1 MDSSSIYK
9 GFSYLLV
16 FLLAALSFPII
27 PGWIPPLQ
35 KIWIILVMA
44 FLVYVALT
52 KKVSWGN
59 STACLLFYFVVLFL
73 NAKMGD
79 VLIPTTQIAIVEV
92 LFLYVPSAVALWCF
106 SQENISFI
114 KTVLIVSLALFTIE
128 AVSSFITLQVEPMII
143 RALYKIATDEGDTG
157 IMFEYYRTGLMDYSM
172 AHAIPILIPPLFY
185 AYKKVASTVKTK
197 IFLLT
202 SIAGCVFLTWLS
214 DSTTALMLA
223 VLFLV
228 IGFLTNVSD
237 IRSNFRKI
245 IIIGIIVLPIAVSDD
260 VQLAVL
266 DAAETVLG
274 SESVFAEKIEEFRY
288 SIENEGK
295 MTGDMQGRMDRYNK
309 SLDMFFTNP
318 LWGTNTKPG
327 NHASLIDR
335 LGAFGLLGFIP
346 LMLFFWYS
354 LKHISTYLPAD
365 SLVFFIQ
372 GILAAM
378 VMLGTKGMWNWS
390 MFYNLFIMLPFIIY
404 YTNEKYQK
412 RC

>member
-1 MDSSSIYK
+1 MGSNSIYR
-9 GFSYLLV
+9 GLSYLLV

-35 KIWIILVMA
+35 KTWVSLVMA
-44 FLVYVALT
+44 FLVYTVLAQKL
-52 KKVSWGN
+52 SWGK

-79 VLIPTTQIAIVEV
+79 VLISSTQIAIVEV

-106 SQENISFI
+106 SQENLSFI
-114 KTVLIVSLALFTIE
+114 KTVLIVSLALFAIE
-128 AVSSFITLQVEPMII
+128 AVSSFIILQVEPMII
-143 RALYKIATDEGDTG
+143 RSLYKIATDEGDTG

-185 AYKKVASTVKTK
+185 AYKKVASTVKSK

-237 IRSNFRKI
+237 IRRNFRKL
-245 IIIGIIVLPIAVSDD
+245 IIIGIIVLPIAASDD

-274 SESVFAEKIEEFRY
+274 SESVFADKIEEFRY
-288 SIENEGK
+288 SIENEGN
-295 MTGDMQGRMDRYNK
+295 MTGDMQGRVDRYNK

-404 YTNEKYQK
+404 YTNEKYHK

>member
-1 MDSSSIYK
+1 MGSNSIYR
-9 GFSYLLV
+9 GLSYLLV

-35 KIWIILVMA
+35 KTWVSLVMA
-44 FLVYVALT
+44 FLVYTVLAQKL
-52 KKVSWGN
+52 SWGK
-59 STACLLFYFVVLFL
+59 STACLLFYFIVLFF

-79 VLIPTTQIAIVEV
+79 VLIPSTQIAIVEV
-92 LFLYVPSAVALWCF
+92 LFLYVPSAVVLWCF

-114 KTVLIVSLALFTIE
+114 KTVLIVSLALFAIE
-128 AVSSFITLQVEPMII
+128 AVSSFIILQVEPMII
-143 RALYKIATDEGDTG
+143 RTLYKIATDEGDTG
-157 IMFEYYRTGLMDYSM
+157 IMYEYYRTGLMDYSM

-214 DSTTALMLA
+214 DSTTALILA

-237 IRSNFRKI
+237 IRRSFRKL
-245 IIIGIIVLPIAVSDD
+245 IIIGIIALPIAASDD

-288 SIENEGK
+288 SIENQGK
-295 MTGDMQGRMDRYNK
+295 MTGDMQGRVDRYNK

-372 GILAAM
+372 GIFAAM

-404 YTNEKYQK
+404 YTNEKYHK

>member
-44 FLVYVALT
+44 FLVYIALT

-59 STACLLFYFVVLFL
+59 PTACLLFYLVVLFL

-106 SQENISFI
+106 SEENISFI
-114 KTVLIVSLALFTIE
+114 KTVLIVSLALFAIE
-128 AVSSFITLQVEPMII
+128 AVSSLIILQVEPMII
-143 RALYKIATDEGDTG
+143 RSLYKIATDEGDTR
-157 IMFEYYRTGLMDYSM
+157 IMYEYYRTGLMDYSM

-228 IGFLTNVSD
+228 IGFMTNVSD
-237 IRSNFRKI
+237 IQSNFRKL
-245 IIIGIIVLPIAVSDD
+245 IIIGIIVLPFAASDD

-274 SESVFAEKIEEFRY
+274 SESVFADKIEEFRY
-288 SIENEGK
+288 SIENEGN
-295 MTGDMQGRMDRYNK
+295 MTGDMQGRVDRYNK

-390 MFYNLFIMLPFIIY
+390 MFYNLFILLPFIIY
-404 YTNEKYQK
+404 YTNEKYHK

>member
-27 PGWIPPLQ
+27 PGWIPQLQ
-35 KIWIILVMA
+35 KIWVVLVMA
-44 FLVYVALT
+44 FVVYVALT

-59 STACLLFYFVVLFL
+59 PTACLLFSFVVLFL

-79 VLIPTTQIAIVEV
+79 VLISSTQIAIVEV

-114 KTVLIVSLALFTIE
+114 KTVLIVSLALFAIE

-143 RALYKIATDEGDTG
+143 RTLYKIATDEGDTG

-185 AYKKVASTVKTK
+185 AYKKVASTVKSK

-237 IRSNFRKI
+237 IRRNFRKL
-245 IIIGIIVLPIAVSDD
+245 IIIGIIVLPIAASDD

-274 SESVFAEKIEEFRY
+274 SESVFADKIEEFSY
-288 SIENEGK
+288 SIENKGN
-295 MTGDMQGRMDRYNK
+295 MTGDMQGRVDRYNK

-354 LKHISTYLPAD
+354 LKHISTYLPED

-404 YTNEKYQK
+404 YTNEKYHK

>member
-35 KIWIILVMA
+35 KTWVSLVMA
-44 FLVYVALT
+44 FLVYTVLAQKL
-52 KKVSWGN
+52 SWGK

-79 VLIPTTQIAIVEV
+79 VLISSTQIAIVEV

-106 SQENISFI
+106 SQENLSFI
-114 KTVLIVSLALFTIE
+114 KTVLIVSLALFAIE

-143 RALYKIATDEGDTG
+143 RTLYKIATDEGDTG

-237 IRSNFRKI
+237 IRSNFRRL

-372 GILAAM
+372 GIFAAM

-390 MFYNLFIMLPFIIY
+390 MFYNLFILLPFIIY
-404 YTNEKYQK
+404 YTNEKYLK

>member
-92 LFLYVPSAVALWCF
+92 LFLYVPSAVVLWCF
-106 SQENISFI
+106 SKENISFI

-128 AVSSFITLQVEPMII
+128 AVSSFIILQVEPMII
-143 RALYKIATDEGDTG
+143 RTLYKIATDEGDTG

-185 AYKKVASTVKTK
+185 AYKKVASTVKSK

-237 IRSNFRKI
+237 IRRNFRKL
-245 IIIGIIVLPIAVSDD
+245 IIIGIIVLPIAASDD

-274 SESVFAEKIEEFRY
+274 SESVFADKIEEFRY
-288 SIENEGK
+288 SIENKGN
-295 MTGDMQGRMDRYNK
+295 MTGDMQGRVDRYNK

-404 YTNEKYQK
+404 YTNEKYLK

>member
-1 MDSSSIYK
+1 MGSNSIYR
-9 GFSYLLV
+9 GLSYLLV

-35 KIWIILVMA
+35 KTWVSLVMA
-44 FLVYVALT
+44 FLVYTVLAQKL
-52 KKVSWGN
+52 SWGK
-59 STACLLFYFVVLFL
+59 STACLLFYFIVLFF

-79 VLIPTTQIAIVEV
+79 VLIPSTQIAIVEV
-92 LFLYVPSAVALWCF
+92 LFLYVPSAVVLWCF

-114 KTVLIVSLALFTIE
+114 KTVLIVSLALFAIE
-128 AVSSFITLQVEPMII
+128 AVSSFIILQVEPMII
-143 RALYKIATDEGDTG
+143 RTLYKIATDEGDTG
-157 IMFEYYRTGLMDYSM
+157 IMYEYYRTGLMDYSM

-185 AYKKVASTVKTK
+185 VYKKVASTVKTK

-214 DSTTALMLA
+214 DSTTALILA

-237 IRSNFRKI
+237 IRRSFRKL
-245 IIIGIIVLPIAVSDD
+245 IIIGIIALPIAASDD

-288 SIENEGK
+288 SIENQGK
-295 MTGDMQGRMDRYNK
+295 MTGDMQGRVDRYNK

-372 GILAAM
+372 GIFAAM

-404 YTNEKYQK
+404 YTNEKYHK

>member
-27 PGWIPPLQ
+27 PGWIPQLQ
-35 KIWIILVMA
+35 KIWVVLVMA
-44 FLVYVALT
+44 FVVYVALT

-59 STACLLFYFVVLFL
+59 PTACLLFYFVVLFL

-79 VLIPTTQIAIVEV
+79 VLISSTQIAIVEV

-106 SQENISFI
+106 SQENLSFI
-114 KTVLIVSLALFTIE
+114 KTVLIVSLALFAIE

-143 RALYKIATDEGDTG
+143 RTLYKIATDEGDTG

-185 AYKKVASTVKTK
+185 AYKKVASTVKSK

-237 IRSNFRKI
+237 IRRNFRKL
-245 IIIGIIVLPIAVSDD
+245 IIIGIIVLPIAASDD

-274 SESVFAEKIEEFRY
+274 SESVFADKIEEFRY
-288 SIENEGK
+288 SIENKGN
-295 MTGDMQGRMDRYNK
+295 MTGDMQGRVYRYNK

-404 YTNEKYQK
+404 YTNEKYHK

>member
-35 KIWIILVMA
+35 KTWVTLVMA
-44 FLVYVALT
+44 FLVYIVLAKRT
-52 KKVSWGN
+52 RWGKQ
-59 STACLLFYFVVLFL
+59 TAYLLFYFIVLFF

-79 VLIPTTQIAIVEV
+79 VLIPSTQIAIVEI
-92 LFLYVPSAVALWCF
+92 LFLYVPSAVVLWCF
-106 SQENISFI
+106 SRGNRSFI
-114 KTVLIVSLALFTIE
+114 KTVLIVSLSLFAVE
-128 AVSSFITLQVEPMII
+128 AVCSFIILQVEPMII
-143 RALYKIATDEGDTG
+143 RSLYKISSVEGDSG
-157 IMFEYYRTGLMDYSM
+157 IMFKYYRSGLMDYSM

-185 AYKKVASTVKTK
+185 AYKKVAFTVKTK

-237 IRSNFRKI
+237 IHSNFRKL
-245 IIIGIIVLPIAVSDD
+245 IIIGIIALPIAASDD
-260 VQLAVL
+260 VQLAIL

-274 SESVFAEKIEEFRY
+274 SESSFADKIEEFRY
-288 SIENEGK
+288 SIENEGN
-295 MTGDMQGRMDRYNK
+295 MTGDLEGRVDRYNK

-335 LGAFGLLGFIP
+335 LGALGLLGFIP

-354 LKHISTYLPAD
+354 LKHISTYLPED

-404 YTNEKYQK
+404 YTNEKYHK

>member
-1 MDSSSIYK
+1 MGSNSIYR
-9 GFSYLLV
+9 GLSYLLV

-35 KIWIILVMA
+35 KTWVSLVMA
-44 FLVYVALT
+44 FLVYTVLAQKL
-52 KKVSWGN
+52 SWGK
-59 STACLLFYFVVLFL
+59 STACLLFYFIVLFF

-79 VLIPTTQIAIVEV
+79 VLIPSTQIAIVEV
-92 LFLYVPSAVALWCF
+92 LFLYVPSAVVLWCF

-114 KTVLIVSLALFTIE
+114 KTVLIVSLALFAIE
-128 AVSSFITLQVEPMII
+128 AVSSFIILQVEPMII
-143 RALYKIATDEGDTG
+143 RTLYKIATDEGDTG
-157 IMFEYYRTGLMDYSM
+157 IMYEYYRTGLMDYSM

-214 DSTTALMLA
+214 DSTTALILA

-237 IRSNFRKI
+237 IRRSFRKL
-245 IIIGIIVLPIAVSDD
+245 IIIGIIALPIAASDD

-288 SIENEGK
+288 SIENQGK
-295 MTGDMQGRMDRYNK
+295 MTGDMQGRVDRYNK

-335 LGAFGLLGFIP
+335 LGAFGFLGFIP

-372 GILAAM
+372 GIFAAM

-404 YTNEKYQK
+404 YTNEKYHK

>member
-1 MDSSSIYK
+1 MDSSIIYK

-27 PGWIPPLQ
+27 PGWIPQLQ
-35 KIWIILVMA
+35 KIWVVLVMA
-44 FLVYVALT
+44 FLVYTALT
-52 KKVSWGN
+52 KKISWGN

-237 IRSNFRKI
+237 IRRNFRKI
-245 IIIGIIVLPIAVSDD
+245 IIIGIIVLPIAASDD

-372 GILAAM
+372 GIFAAM

-390 MFYNLFIMLPFIIY
+390 MFYNLFILLPFIIY
-404 YTNEKYQK
+404 YTNEKYLK

>member
-16 FLLAALSFPII
+16 LLLAALSFPII

-92 LFLYVPSAVALWCF
+92 LLLYVPSAVVLWCF
-106 SQENISFI
+106 SKENISFI

-128 AVSSFITLQVEPMII
+128 AVSSFIILQVEPMVI
-143 RALYKIATDEGDTG
+143 RTLYKIASDEGDSG
-157 IMFEYYRTGLMDYSM
+157 IMYEYYRTGLMDYSM

-185 AYKKVASTVKTK
+185 AYKKVASTVKSK

-237 IRSNFRKI
+237 IRSNFRKL
-245 IIIGIIVLPIAVSDD
+245 IIIGIIVLPIAASDD

-274 SESVFAEKIEEFRY
+274 SESVFADKIEEFRY
-288 SIENEGK
+288 SIGNEGN
-295 MTGDMQGRMDRYNK
+295 MTGDMQGRVDRYSK

-404 YTNEKYQK
+404 YTNEKYHK

>member
-214 DSTTALMLA
+214 DSTTALILA

-237 IRSNFRKI
+237 IRRSFRKL
-245 IIIGIIVLPIAVSDD
+245 IIIGIIALPIAASDD

-288 SIENEGK
+288 SIENQGK
-295 MTGDMQGRMDRYNK
+295 MTGDMQGRVDRYNK

-318 LWGTNTKPG
+318 LWGTNTKPE

-372 GILAAM
+372 GIFAAM

-404 YTNEKYQK
+404 YTNEKYHK

>member
-9 GFSYLLV
+9 GLSYLLV

-35 KIWIILVMA
+35 KIWVILVMA
-44 FLVYVALT
+44 FLVYSVLT
-52 KKVSWGN
+52 QKLSWGK
-59 STACLLFYFVVLFL
+59 TTTCLLFYFIVLYF

-92 LFLYVPSAVALWCF
+92 LFLYVPSVVVLWCF
-106 SQENISFI
+106 SKENISFI

-128 AVSSFITLQVEPMII
+128 AVSSFIILQVEPMII
-143 RALYKIATDEGDTG
+143 RTLYKIATDEGDTG

-185 AYKKVASTVKTK
+185 AYKKVASTVKSK

-237 IRSNFRKI
+237 IRRNFRKL
-245 IIIGIIVLPIAVSDD
+245 IIIGIIVLPIAASDD

-274 SESVFAEKIEEFRY
+274 SESVFADKIEEFRY
-288 SIENEGK
+288 FIENEGN
-295 MTGDMQGRMDRYNK
+295 MTGDMQGRVDRYNK

-404 YTNEKYQK
+404 YTNEKYHK

>member
-1 MDSSSIYK
+1 MGSNSIYR
-9 GFSYLLV
+9 GLSYLLV

-35 KIWIILVMA
+35 KTWVSLVMA
-44 FLVYVALT
+44 FLVYTVLVQ
-52 KKVSWGN
+52 KLSWGK
-59 STACLLFYFVVLFL
+59 STACLLFYFIVLFF

-79 VLIPTTQIAIVEV
+79 VLIPSTQIAIVEV
-92 LFLYVPSAVALWCF
+92 LFLYVPSAVVLWCF

-114 KTVLIVSLALFTIE
+114 KTVLIVSLALFAVE
-128 AVSSFITLQVEPMII
+128 AVCSFIILQVEPMII
-143 RALYKIATDEGDTG
+143 RSLYKISSVEGDSG
-157 IMFEYYRTGLMDYSM
+157 IMFEYYRSGLMDYSM

-214 DSTTALMLA
+214 DSTTALILA

-237 IRSNFRKI
+237 IRRSFRKL
-245 IIIGIIVLPIAVSDD
+245 IIIGIIALPIAASDD

-295 MTGDMQGRMDRYNK
+295 MTGDMQGRVDRYNK

-372 GILAAM
+372 GIFAAM

-404 YTNEKYQK
+404 YTNEKYHK

>member
-35 KIWIILVMA
+35 KIWVILVMA
-44 FLVYVALT
+44 FLAYTALT
-52 KKVSWGN
+52 PKISWGN
-59 STACLLFYFVVLFL
+59 STSCLLFYFVVLFL

-114 KTVLIVSLALFTIE
+114 KTVLIVSLALFAIE

-143 RALYKIATDEGDTG
+143 RTLYKIATDEGDTG

-185 AYKKVASTVKTK
+185 AYKKVASTVKSK

-237 IRSNFRKI
+237 IRRNFRKL
-245 IIIGIIVLPIAVSDD
+245 IIIGIIVLPIAASDD

-274 SESVFAEKIEEFRY
+274 SESVFADKIEEFRY
-288 SIENEGK
+288 SIENKGN
-295 MTGDMQGRMDRYNK
+295 MTGDMQGRVDRYNK

-346 LMLFFWYS
+346 LMFFFWYS
-354 LKHISTYLPAD
+354 LKHISAYLPAD

-390 MFYNLFIMLPFIIY
+390 MFYNLFILLPFIIY
-404 YTNEKYQK
+404 YTNEKYLK

>member
-9 GFSYLLV
+9 GLSYLLV

-27 PGWIPPLQ
+27 PGWIPQLQ
-35 KIWIILVMA
+35 KIWVVLVMA
-44 FLVYVALT
+44 FVVYVALT

-59 STACLLFYFVVLFL
+59 PTACLLFYFVVLFL

-79 VLIPTTQIAIVEV
+79 VLISSTQIAIVEV

-114 KTVLIVSLALFTIE
+114 KTVLIVSLALFAIE

-143 RALYKIATDEGDTG
+143 RTLYKIATDEGDTG

-185 AYKKVASTVKTK
+185 AYKKVASTVKSK
-197 IFLLT
+197 FFLLT

-237 IRSNFRKI
+237 IRRNFRKL
-245 IIIGIIVLPIAVSDD
+245 IIIGIIVLPIAASDD

-274 SESVFAEKIEEFRY
+274 SESVFADKIEEFRY

-295 MTGDMQGRMDRYNK
+295 MSGDMQGRVDRYNK

-346 LMLFFWYS
+346 LMLFLWYS

-404 YTNEKYQK
+404 YTNEKYHK

>member
-1 MDSSSIYK
+1 MDSSIIYK

-27 PGWIPPLQ
+27 PGWIPQLQ
-35 KIWIILVMA
+35 KIWVVLVMA
-44 FLVYVALT
+44 FLVYTALT
-52 KKVSWGN
+52 KKISWGN

-157 IMFEYYRTGLMDYSM
+157 IMYEYYRTGLMDYSM

-228 IGFLTNVSD
+228 IGFMTNVSD
-237 IRSNFRKI
+237 IQSNFRKL
-245 IIIGIIVLPIAVSDD
+245 IIIGIIVLPIAASDD

-274 SESVFAEKIEEFRY
+274 SESVFTDKIEEFRY
-288 SIENEGK
+288 SIENKGN
-295 MTGDMQGRMDRYNK
+295 MTGDMQGRVDRYNK

-404 YTNEKYQK
+404 YTNEKYLK

>member
-27 PGWIPPLQ
+27 PGWIPQLQ
-35 KIWIILVMA
+35 KIWVVLVMA
-44 FLVYVALT
+44 FVVYVALT

-59 STACLLFYFVVLFL
+59 PTACLLFYFVVLFL
-73 NAKMGD
+73 NAQMGD
-79 VLIPTTQIAIVEV
+79 VLISSTQIAIVEV

-114 KTVLIVSLALFTIE
+114 KTVLIVSLALFAIE

-143 RALYKIATDEGDTG
+143 RTLYKIATDEGDTG

-185 AYKKVASTVKTK
+185 AYKKVASTVKSK

-237 IRSNFRKI
+237 IRRNFRKL
-245 IIIGIIVLPIAVSDD
+245 IIIGIIVLPIAASDD

-274 SESVFAEKIEEFRY
+274 SESVFADKIEEFRY
-288 SIENEGK
+288 SIENKGN
-295 MTGDMQGRMDRYNK
+295 MTGDMQGRVDRYNK

-390 MFYNLFIMLPFIIY
+390 MFYNLFILLPFIIY
-404 YTNEKYQK
+404 YTNEKYLK